1 MFNNFTILTE
11 GDNIEILRKF
21 WNILLS
27 LILTIE
33 IILVILFAV
42 PNLFQIKPYIVTSGS
57 MEPDYPVG
65 SLIYVKKA
73 DVNTIKVGD
82 VITFYMTDSDI
93 VATHEVYEIDTTN
106 KEFRTQGINN
116 VDEDGNIIHDANPVS
131 FDNLIG
137 TPIYCIPYLGYINKY
152 ITKSPGLYIVIGI
165 TLFVVIMSF
174 LFEKKEKEK

>member
-1 MFNNFTILTE
+1 
-11 GDNIEILRKF
+11 
-21 WNILLS
+21 
-27 LILTIE
+27 
-33 IILVILFAV
+33 
-42 PNLFQIKPYIVTSGS
+42 

-65 SLIYVKKA
+65 SLIYVKKT
-73 DVNTIKVGD
+73 DYNNIKVGD

-106 KEFRTQGINN
+106 KQFKTQGINN
-116 VDEDGNIIHDANPVS
+116 VDSNGKIIHDANPVS

-137 TPIYCIPYLGYINKY
+137 TPIYCIPYLGYINKF

-165 TLFVVIMSF
+165 TLFVVIISF

>member
-21 WNILLS
+21 WNTLLS